1 MSEVL
6 ESNGSSSMASVCG
19 STLALMDAGV
29 PIKEHVAG
37 VAMGLVLKG
46 DKYAVLTDIQGLEDA
61 LGEMDFKVAGTK
73 KGITAIQMDIKVQGI
88 TLKIMREAM
97 EEAKKSRFFIIDK
110 LAETIA
116 EPRAEL
122 SSFAPRMI
130 VVKINPTRSKTS
142 SVPAARSSTRSYKR
156 PAARRSTSRTT
167 ERSSSRRSTASP
179 AKPRGNTSR
188 TSPKRFSSAKPTTA
202 S

>member
-1 MSEVL
+1 
-6 ESNGSSSMASVCG
+6 
-19 STLALMDAGV
+19 MDAGV

-61 LGEMDFKVAGTK
+61 LGEMDFKVAAPRRAS
-73 KGITAIQMDIKVQGI
+73 TAIQMDIKVQGI

-116 EPRAEL
+116 ER
-122 SSFAPRMI
+122 
-130 VVKINPTRSKTS
+130 
-142 SVPAARSSTRSYKR
+142 ARSSR
-156 PAARRSTSRTT
+156 
-167 ERSSSRRSTASP
+167 ASL
-179 AKPRGNTSR
+179 RE
-188 TSPKRFSSAKPTTA
+188 
-202 S
+202 